1 MLSYY
6 TSSLGVKLIKNHLTM
21 KRTLPLMGL
30 ILILGL
36 GISTT
41 KTCHATDPSSST
53 TTIYMDPPTLVG
65 ETVGETLSAFIMV
78 KNFEDMYLWQAA
90 LSFNPDVLNCTSV
103 DGGATLT
110 DDVFDVLAPDLVTMF
125 IPGAIDNV
133 AGKVGYSSQG
143 PQGVVPGVTGDP
155 DVGYKILKFN
165 FEVTGVGVSDL
176 HIMQTFL
183 LDSTGAKMALNP
195 VDVFTAVYP
204 PTDETLYPVYILT
217 NSTAKAS
224 NPPGHPEIPCGP
236 SQHAFTPEEKKLNFN
251 VTIVDAVSPNGFC
264 NVTIPKTLMKCDNL
278 AAWEVII
285 DSALPL
291 SFPTPTVNDTHTF
304 LYFEYEH
311 PTSSPY
317 TFEIQITST
326 WVVPEFPTTI
336 ILSLFMILTMI
347 AVISWKLL
355 RSTKH
360 RGRIVARQKAI

>member
-6 TSSLGVKLIKNHLTM
+6 TSSLGVKLIKNHLNM
-21 KRTLPLMGL
+21 KRALLLMCL
-30 ILILGL
+30 ILILGF

-41 KTCHATDPSSST
+41 KICHATLSST
-53 TTIYMDPPTLVG
+53 HTATIYMDPPTLVG

-78 KNFEDMYLWQAA
+78 KNFEDMFLWQAG

-103 DGGATLT
+103 EGGAGLT
-110 DDVFDVLAPDLVTMF
+110 DDVFDVLTTNPTMY

-143 PQGVVPGVTGDP
+143 LQGVVPGVTGDP

-176 HIMQTFL
+176 HLMQTFL
-183 LDSTGAKMALNP
+183 LDSTGAKMALNL

-217 NSTAKAS
+217 NSTAKSS
-224 NPPGHPEIPCGP
+224 NPPGQPKIQCGP
-236 SQHAFTPEEKKLNFN
+236 SQHAFTPEEKKLNFT
-251 VTIVDAVSPNGFC
+251 VTIVNAVSPNGFC
-264 NVTIPKTLMKCDNL
+264 NVTIPKTLMSCDDPTG
-278 AAWEVII
+278 WEVTINGE
-285 DSALPL
+285 LPL
-291 SFPTPTVNDTHTF
+291 SFPTPPTVNDTHTL

-317 TFEIQITST
+317 TLKIQITST

-355 RSTKH
+355 QSTKH
-360 RGRIVARQKAI
+360 RGRIVARQKAT